1 MSGVDAAATLS
12 LQIDTKSAQENIDKL
27 NAAYNE
33 LHANMSKKV
42 GADLGGEINK
52 SVKSLQGSLA
62 TVAALINSTNNAL
75 DDIVAAGSRSFAKIS
90 TEAKN
95 AAQAVVTLSEAM
107 RANTA
112 AAQASSNAATVKL
125 LKERAEAATLAA
137 EAEKRLAQVTAAN
150 ISSAQASSNAATVKL
165 LKERAEAATLAA
177 EAEKRLAQVTAA
189 NISSAQASSNA
200 ATVKLLKERAEA
212 ATLAAEA
219 EKRLAQVAAANISS
233 AQASSNAATVKLLK
247 ERAEAA
253 TLAAEAEKR
262 LAQVTA
268 ANISSAQA
276 SSNAATVKLL
286 KERAEAATL
295 AAEAEKRL
303 AQVTAANI
311 SSAQASSNAATVKLL
326 KERAEAATL
335 AAEAEKRLAQVAAA
349 NISSAQASSN
359 AATQRLIQQRTSGT
373 ATPRYNP
380 LMNTVDTAVS
390 ATQSA
395 SAIKELDSAHK
406 SLIVTQ
412 GSLGKATRQSAEHQM
427 HWNTIA
433 NEAHAAA
440 RGLAGAVGNLWLT
453 YGSLVPLLAG
463 AALAGGFKAATTAGA
478 EFAYQLT
485 FVKALGGETADTISQ
500 IGAATLTMSKDSLHS
515 PVEMANGLRIL
526 SQAGLEAKDAML
538 ALPTALDLATV
549 GEMTMSQASIT
560 LAGVMNAF
568 KLQVTDMG
576 HIGDVFAKAA
586 ALSQTSVV
594 GITEAMRSASVV
606 GEQYGTS
613 MEDSA
618 TAVTLLAKVNI
629 FGTAA
634 GTAYRNMLKELYT
647 PGRQAADVMKMLG
660 VSASD
665 AQGNLRPF
673 ADVIYDLKDKLGA
686 FDKISQTNILQKI
699 FGERGAK
706 EAIAMLSQTREEWDK
721 LKDSIQNSDS
731 FITNVAAQ
739 LEMSTKGRFKQAVN
753 TMQANM
759 ISAFDQSSGS
769 VRDLADSLKRLADSK
784 EFKTAVDG
792 IVTSVAQLANVLVT
806 VAPLLI
812 NVAEGFVAWKGLSLL
827 VGTVS
832 ATAVAFT
839 GLGTALTIVA
849 AESALAGGGL
859 AGLRI
864 GLLATSSAAGVA
876 AGATGLGGIATGA
889 AALFGPAGWITAGI
903 VALGAFAYA
912 LYDVAKGESEVTN
925 KATDFVS
932 ALDREVKKIEEEV
945 KVLKERNRLKAEGRD
960 VENPEINL
968 AQREQEALKSKLAEL
983 NATIARKTAAG
994 RDISNPDGLGWWEA
1008 KKLTAQKERLEASI
1022 AKADSLIAAGL
1033 KAQSEKVSVGFQAF
1047 LLNIDE
1053 QASKLERGLGKAGA
1067 KAITGELRAAL
1078 DAFGPAVKYI
1088 TDPKVS
1094 RGIQE
1099 HMNTLLES
1107 ARAKSIGTGD
1117 QKFTGVDSR
1126 GANALFKAQTE
1137 EIVRGYADRT
1147 KAVNEEFNQY
1157 KKILDQRVK
1166 YGALAQGAENA
1177 LLEQAQQNTDLKT
1190 AALLAAEKQE
1200 LSTLLASK
1208 ETTEAEKIS
1217 MRTRIDAITAM
1228 QREGEV
1234 RRAGILAL
1242 NTEKEALQQLS
1253 AARKLDNEIASFVEK
1268 EQLFRS
1274 KEITKEIM
1282 KKEFNPEDIVGAEA
1296 YYATLERGQEKLK
1309 EYAKAVNDAEKAQAD
1324 FAAQVKNGSI
1334 AGSQQSAVV
1343 QKLTSTSTSNLD
1355 KYDAIFSQA
1364 AVQYNVNEALLKAVA
1379 YVESRGNANAVSN
1392 QGAQGLM
1399 QLMPATARSLGV
1411 TNSFDPQQNI
1421 FGGAKLLRENLNAT
1435 GGDEIKAL
1443 LMYHGGPNQKTWGE
1457 KTQSYPGLVN
1467 SAMTR
1472 FTGGSLSVAANDSVM
1487 STEAVT
1493 QAMEANAKAVE
1504 DAKKAYEDFWAE
1516 VLRQAEA
1523 NKSLMMSL
1531 KGPEEAVKRM
1541 KQEFS
1546 ASAEMAD
1553 ATLRARKA
1561 SGEYTDLEAALAEGD
1576 INRKKLEQLAEMK
1589 TAYEALGKAGEASA
1603 KQIQAQMIELSAHLD
1618 PVADKIRGIFEN
1630 SLEGFFND
1638 VTKGTKSVKE
1648 AFADLARGILKS
1660 FSEIIAKTA
1669 SQEVMKLLDSKSSS
1683 GGLFG
1688 SISGIIRKLFNND
1701 SGGGFSAADF
1711 ANLAASHIDFAKGG
1725 VFSGSPSLH
1734 AYANTI
1740 QTTPK
1745 YFGTGTVHK
1754 FAKGGVFAE
1763 AGPEAVMP
1771 LTRDK
1776 SGRLGVMAQN
1786 PAQSNVINI
1795 TVNGANNAPDVR
1807 RSIGQASR
1815 ELINVLGASK
1825 RYN

>member
-1 MSGVDAAATLS
+1 MSDVDAAATLS
-12 LQIDTKSAQENIDKL
+12 LQIDTKSAEASLTALETRMKNLGVTQVPSEGVTKL
-27 NAAYNE
+27 GSEAKLVEQKLKTMTAAVEAMQAKLDALAASGKTDIFGNVT
-33 LHANMSKKV
+33 KK
-42 GADLGGEINK
+42 GYE
-52 SVKSLQGSLA
+52 LQGLFGQVDHSIQRTVSNLKVMLKSAEMAGAAAVKQAQDLARAKNQANSLELRVIA
-62 TVAALINSTNNAL
+62 AEEAAKAAAAAKAVQDLARAKNQANSLELRVIAAEEAARLKAAIKDAQDLAKWLTLTEKQRAMAALQAGKAFYGGGQQHLLPGAAGSSQALAAAQNAGSVAALESQL
-75 DDIVAAGSRSFAKIS
+75 
-90 TEAKN
+90 
-95 AAQAVVTLSEAM
+95 
-107 RANTA
+107 
-112 AAQASSNAATVKL
+112 
-125 LKERAEAATLAA
+125 
-137 EAEKRLAQVTAAN
+137 
-150 ISSAQASSNAATVKL
+150 
-165 LKERAEAATLAA
+165 
-177 EAEKRLAQVTAA
+177 
-189 NISSAQASSNA
+189 
-200 ATVKLLKERAEA
+200 
-212 ATLAAEA
+212 
-219 EKRLAQVAAANISS
+219 
-233 AQASSNAATVKLLK
+233 
-247 ERAEAA
+247 
-253 TLAAEAEKR
+253 
-262 LAQVTA
+262 
-268 ANISSAQA
+268 
-276 SSNAATVKLL
+276 
-286 KERAEAATL
+286 
-295 AAEAEKRL
+295 
-303 AQVTAANI
+303 
-311 SSAQASSNAATVKLL
+311 
-326 KERAEAATL
+326 
-335 AAEAEKRLAQVAAA
+335 
-349 NISSAQASSN
+349 
-359 AATQRLIQQRTSGT
+359 
-373 ATPRYNP
+373 
-380 LMNTVDTAVS
+380 
-390 ATQSA
+390 
-395 SAIKELDSAHK
+395 K

-433 NEAHAAA
+433 NEAHGAA
-440 RGLAGAVGNLWLT
+440 RGLSGALGGLWLT
-453 YGSLVPLLAG
+453 YGSLAPLLG
-463 AALAGGFKAATTAGA
+463 AAVIAGSMKSMVETGKELEFQFTMISAISSGATVDMQKFNDAVSGTMSTPLEAAKGLRVLAQAGLSVEDATTALPSVLKLA
-478 EFAYQLT
+478 A
-485 FVKALGGETADTISQ
+485 VGETD
-500 IGAATLTMSKDSLHS
+500 
-515 PVEMANGLRIL
+515 MANAALSATAIMHSFGL
-526 SQAGLEAKDAML
+526 SVND
-538 ALPTALDLATV
+538 
-549 GEMTMSQASIT
+549 
-560 LAGVMNAF
+560 F
-568 KLQVTDMG
+568 G

-586 ALSQTSVV
+586 AISATSVKEMM
-594 GITEAMRSASVV
+594 EAMKQASAISNMFGV
-606 GEQYGTS
+606 S
-613 MEDSA
+613 MEETAASLA
-618 TAVTLLAKVNI
+618 TLANRGI
-629 FGTAA
+629 EGSAA
-634 GTAYRNMLKELYT
+634 GTAITNMVRELSAPTTAKATAAMKQLGIEIYNADGSLKPFTERLQQLSEAT
-647 PGRQAADVMKMLG
+647 NSMTEQGKTRFLEDIFNNRAVKAANILLTDLTKMKQSLEDTQLASEGLGFMTEAQIKLSQSTEGLLKTLQGDFQRVLADVFSGVQPQIASIINSLSGVVNSSGMKEFLTTT
-660 VSASD
+660 
-665 AQGNLRPF
+665 
-673 ADVIYDLKDKLGA
+673 ADVVAKLTQALLDNLDAVKTFAAAYLTFKGIEVASAAFIILGRNIKLVTDGLKALALVDLA
-686 FDKISQTNILQKI
+686 ATAANT
-699 FGERGAK
+699 A
-706 EAIAMLSQTREEWDK
+706 A
-721 LKDSIQNSDS
+721 
-731 FITNVAAQ
+731 AAQ
-739 LEMSTKGRFKQAVN
+739 TAATATAAAVTASSTVVASRA
-753 TMQANM
+753 
-759 ISAFDQSSGS
+759 
-769 VRDLADSLKRLADSK
+769 
-784 EFKTAVDG
+784 G
-792 IVTSVAQLANVLVT
+792 IVATVLS
-806 VAPLLI
+806 
-812 NVAEGFVAWKGLSLL
+812 N
-827 VGTVS
+827 
-832 ATAVAFT
+832 
-839 GLGTALTIVA
+839 
-849 AESALAGGGL
+849 
-859 AGLRI
+859 I
-864 GLLATSSAAGVA
+864 GHIASSLATPLAVV
-876 AGATGLGGIATGA
+876 ATGLGALVAIGVNWYKTLHSISEEGRTSIKVLDDYATSTAKVSAEVSKGVDALYASGVALKEQIRQMKEGKGVADAYAASIRNAPALITGNALAESQRLLDAAKAKVAAGPQGGGDATAQSREARQNLNELA
-889 AALFGPAGWITAGI
+889 AAQAAYDKVFANHEKV
-903 VALGAFAYA
+903 VA
-912 LYDVAKGESEVTN
+912 DVTKANIEASEQAVGKSWVKNAESAQKLNEQLQ
-925 KATDFVS
+925 A
-932 ALDREVKKIEEEV
+932 I
-945 KVLKERNRLKAEGRD
+945 KESGDA
-960 VENPEINL
+960 
-968 AQREQEALKSKLAEL
+968 
-983 NATIARKTAAG
+983 
-994 RDISNPDGLGWWEA
+994 A
-1008 KKLTAQKERLEASI
+1008 KKSLETNTF
-1022 AKADSLIAAGL
+1022 AAGL
-1033 KAQSEKVSVGFQAF
+1033 SPTAVEATRKRLQTLVDQRDKTAGLLANPLSINATTEELQTRKAQ
-1047 LLNIDE
+1047 ID
-1053 QASKLERGLGKAGA
+1053 A
-1067 KAITGELRAAL
+1067 T
-1078 DAFGPAVKYI
+1078 
-1088 TDPKVS
+1088 
-1094 RGIQE
+1094 
-1099 HMNTLLES
+1099 LES
-1107 ARAKSIGTGD
+1107 YTPAD
-1117 QKFTGVDSR
+1117 PR

-1137 EIVRGYADRT
+1137 EIIRGYADRT

-1504 DAKKAYEDFWAE
+1504 DAKKAYEDFQAE

-1618 PVADKIRGIFEN
+1618 PVADKIRGIFED

-1711 ANLAASHIDFAKGG
+1711 ANLAASHIDSAKGN

-1807 RSIGQASR
+1807 RSIGQAGR

>member
-12 LQIDTKSAQENIDKL
+12 LQIDTKSAEASLTALETRMKNLGVTQVPSEGVTKL
-27 NAAYNE
+27 GSEAKLAEQKLKTMTAAVDAMQAKLDALAASGKTDIFGNVTKKGYE
-33 LHANMSKKV
+33 LQGLFGQVDHSIQRTDSNLKVMLKSAEMAGAAAVKQAQDLARAKNQANSLELRVIAAEEAAKAAAAAKAV
-42 GADLGGEINK
+42 QDLGRAKNLANSLELRVIAAEEAARLK
-52 SVKSLQGSLA
+52 AAVKDAQDLAKWLTLTEKQQAMAALQAGKALYGGGQQSLLPGAAGSSQALTA
-62 TVAALINSTNNAL
+62 AQNAGSVAALE
-75 DDIVAAGSRSFAKIS
+75 
-90 TEAKN
+90 TELARLKL
-95 AAQAVVTLSEAM
+95 TH
-107 RANTA
+107 
-112 AAQASSNAATVKL
+112 SNL
-125 LKERAEAATLAA
+125 
-137 EAEKRLAQVTAAN
+137 
-150 ISSAQASSNAATVKL
+150 
-165 LKERAEAATLAA
+165 
-177 EAEKRLAQVTAA
+177 
-189 NISSAQASSNA
+189 
-200 ATVKLLKERAEA
+200 
-212 ATLAAEA
+212 
-219 EKRLAQVAAANISS
+219 
-233 AQASSNAATVKLLK
+233 
-247 ERAEAA
+247 
-253 TLAAEAEKR
+253 
-262 LAQVTA
+262 
-268 ANISSAQA
+268 
-276 SSNAATVKLL
+276 
-286 KERAEAATL
+286 
-295 AAEAEKRL
+295 
-303 AQVTAANI
+303 
-311 SSAQASSNAATVKLL
+311 
-326 KERAEAATL
+326 
-335 AAEAEKRLAQVAAA
+335 
-349 NISSAQASSN
+349 
-359 AATQRLIQQRTSGT
+359 G
-373 ATPRYNP
+373 
-380 LMNTVDTAVS
+380 S
-390 ATQSA
+390 ATQ
-395 SAIKELDSAHK
+395 
-406 SLIVTQ
+406 
-412 GSLGKATRQSAEHQM
+412 QSADHQL
-427 HWNTIA
+427 HWNRVA
-433 NEAHAAA
+433 EEGHAAA
-440 RGLAGAVGNLWLT
+440 RGLAGAVGGLWLT
-453 YGSLVPLLAG
+453 YGSMVPLLAG
-463 AALAGGFKAATTAGA
+463 AAIAGGFKAATTAGA

-792 IVTSVAQLANVLVT
+792 IVASVAQLANVLVT

-849 AESALAGGGL
+849 TESALAGGGL

-1078 DAFGPAVKYI
+1078 DAFGPAVKDI

-1137 EIVRGYADRT
+1137 EIIRGYADRT

-1504 DAKKAYEDFWAE
+1504 DAKKAYEDFQAE
-1516 VLRQAEA
+1516 VQDQAEA
-1523 NKSLMMSL
+1523 NKFLMMSL

-1541 KQEFS
+1541 RQEFS
-1546 ASAEMAD
+1546 AYAEVAD
-1553 ATLRARKA
+1553 ATLRSRKA
-1561 SGEYTDLEAALAEGD
+1561 SGAYTDFEATVAEGD

-1618 PVADKIRGIFEN
+1618 PVADKIRGIFED

-1669 SQEVMKLLDSKSSS
+1669 SQEVMKLLGGGSSS

-1688 SISGIIRKLFNND
+1688 TISGLLGKLVGGGG
-1701 SGGGFSAADF
+1701 SGGFSAADF

-1734 AYANTI
+1734 AYANTV
-1740 QTTPK
+1740 QTTPQ

>member
-12 LQIDTKSAQENIDKL
+12 LQIDTKSAEASLTALETRMKNLGVTQVPSEGVTKL
-27 NAAYNE
+27 GSEAKLAEQKLKTMTAAVEAMQAKLDALAASGKTDIFGNVT
-33 LHANMSKKV
+33 KK
-42 GADLGGEINK
+42 GYE
-52 SVKSLQGSLA
+52 LQGLFGQVDHSIQRTDSNLKVMLKSAEMAGAAAVKQAQDLARAKNQANSLELRVIA
-62 TVAALINSTNNAL
+62 AEEAAKVKKSEQDLKDLWRAKNLANSLELRVIAAEEAARLKAAVKDAQDLAKWLTLTEKQRAMAALQAGKAFYGGGQQHLLPGAAGSSQALAAAQNAGSVAALESQL
-75 DDIVAAGSRSFAKIS
+75 
-90 TEAKN
+90 
-95 AAQAVVTLSEAM
+95 
-107 RANTA
+107 
-112 AAQASSNAATVKL
+112 
-125 LKERAEAATLAA
+125 
-137 EAEKRLAQVTAAN
+137 
-150 ISSAQASSNAATVKL
+150 
-165 LKERAEAATLAA
+165 
-177 EAEKRLAQVTAA
+177 
-189 NISSAQASSNA
+189 
-200 ATVKLLKERAEA
+200 
-212 ATLAAEA
+212 
-219 EKRLAQVAAANISS
+219 
-233 AQASSNAATVKLLK
+233 
-247 ERAEAA
+247 
-253 TLAAEAEKR
+253 
-262 LAQVTA
+262 
-268 ANISSAQA
+268 
-276 SSNAATVKLL
+276 
-286 KERAEAATL
+286 
-295 AAEAEKRL
+295 
-303 AQVTAANI
+303 
-311 SSAQASSNAATVKLL
+311 
-326 KERAEAATL
+326 
-335 AAEAEKRLAQVAAA
+335 
-349 NISSAQASSN
+349 
-359 AATQRLIQQRTSGT
+359 
-373 ATPRYNP
+373 
-380 LMNTVDTAVS
+380 
-390 ATQSA
+390 
-395 SAIKELDSAHK
+395 K

-433 NEAHAAA
+433 NEAHGAA
-440 RGLAGAVGNLWLT
+440 RGLSGALGGLWLT
-453 YGSLVPLLAG
+453 YGSLAPLLG
-463 AALAGGFKAATTAGA
+463 AAVIAGSMKSMVETGKELEFQFTMISAISNGATVDVQKFNEAVSGTLSTPIEAA
-478 EFAYQLT
+478 
-485 FVKALGGETADTISQ
+485 K
-500 IGAATLTMSKDSLHS
+500 
-515 PVEMANGLRIL
+515 GLRVL
-526 SQAGLEAKDAML
+526 AQAGLSVEEAVT
-538 ALPTALDLATV
+538 ALPSVLKLAAV
-549 GEMTMSQASIT
+549 GE
-560 LAGVMNAF
+560 
-568 KLQVTDMG
+568 TDMANAALSATAIMHSFGLSVNDFG

-586 ALSQTSVV
+586 AISATSVKEMM
-594 GITEAMRSASVV
+594 EAMKQASAISNMFGV
-606 GEQYGTS
+606 S
-613 MEDSA
+613 MEETAASLA
-618 TAVTLLAKVNI
+618 TLANRGI
-629 FGTAA
+629 EGSAA
-634 GTAYRNMLKELYT
+634 GTAITNMVRELSAPTTAKATAAMKQLGIEIYNADGSLKPFTERLQQLSEAT
-647 PGRQAADVMKMLG
+647 NSMTEQGKTRFLEDIFNNRAVKAANILLTDLTKMKQALEDARLASEGLGFMTEAQIKLSQSTEGLLKTLQGDFQRVLADVFSGVQPQIASIINSLSGVVNSSGMKEFLTTT
-660 VSASD
+660 
-665 AQGNLRPF
+665 
-673 ADVIYDLKDKLGA
+673 ADVVAKLTQALLDNLDAVKTFAAAYLTFKGIEVASAAFIILGRNIKLVTDGLKALAVVDLA
-686 FDKISQTNILQKI
+686 ATAANTAAAAQTAAAATAAAATASSTVVASRAGVVATALANIAYIASSL
-699 FGERGAK
+699 ATPL
-706 EAIAMLSQTREEWDK
+706 AIA
-721 LKDSIQNSDS
+721 
-731 FITNVAAQ
+731 
-739 LEMSTKGRFKQAVN
+739 
-753 TMQANM
+753 
-759 ISAFDQSSGS
+759 
-769 VRDLADSLKRLADSK
+769 
-784 EFKTAVDG
+784 
-792 IVTSVAQLANVLVT
+792 
-806 VAPLLI
+806 
-812 NVAEGFVAWKGLSLL
+812 
-827 VGTVS
+827 
-832 ATAVAFT
+832 
-839 GLGTALTIVA
+839 
-849 AESALAGGGL
+849 
-859 AGLRI
+859 
-864 GLLATSSAAGVA
+864 
-876 AGATGLGGIATGA
+876 ATGLG
-889 AALFGPAGWITAGI
+889 AL
-903 VALGAFAYA
+903 VALGVDWYKTLHSISEEGRTSIKVLDDYATSTAKVSAEVSKGVDALYASGVAIKEQIRQMKEGKGAADAYA
-912 LYDVAKGESEVTN
+912 ASIRN
-925 KATDFVS
+925 AP
-932 ALDREVKKIEEEV
+932 ALITG
-945 KVLKERNRLKAEGRD
+945 NA
-960 VENPEINL
+960 
-968 AQREQEALKSKLAEL
+968 LAESQRL
-983 NATIARKTAAG
+983 LDAAKAKVAAG
-994 RDISNPDGLGWWEA
+994 PQGGGDATAQSREARQNLNELAAAQAAYDKVFANHEKVVADVTKANIEASEQAVGKSWVKNAESAQKLNEQLQAIKESGDAA
-1008 KKLTAQKERLEASI
+1008 KKSLETNTF
-1022 AKADSLIAAGL
+1022 AAGL
-1033 KAQSEKVSVGFQAF
+1033 SPTAVEATRKRLQTLVDQRDKTAGLLANPLSINATTEELQTRKAQ
-1047 LLNIDE
+1047 ID
-1053 QASKLERGLGKAGA
+1053 A
-1067 KAITGELRAAL
+1067 T
-1078 DAFGPAVKYI
+1078 
-1088 TDPKVS
+1088 
-1094 RGIQE
+1094 
-1099 HMNTLLES
+1099 LES
-1107 ARAKSIGTGD
+1107 YTPAD
-1117 QKFTGVDSR
+1117 PR

-1137 EIVRGYADRT
+1137 EIIRGYADRT

-1504 DAKKAYEDFWAE
+1504 DAKKAYEDFQAA

-1523 NKSLMMSL
+1523 NKFLMMSL

-1561 SGEYTDLEAALAEGD
+1561 SGEYTDLEAALAEGE
-1576 INRKKLEQLAEMK
+1576 INRNKLKQLAEMK

-1618 PVADKIRGIFEN
+1618 PVADKIRGIFED

-1660 FSEIIAKTA
+1660 FSEIIAKNA
-1669 SQEVMKLLDSKSSS
+1669 SQEVMKLLGGGSSS

-1688 SISGIIRKLFNND
+1688 SISGIIGKLFGGG
-1701 SGGGFSAADF
+1701 SGGGFSSGDF
-1711 ANLAASHIDFAKGG
+1711 ANLAASFIDFAKGG

-1734 AYANTI
+1734 AYANTV

-1771 LTRDK
+1771 LTRDR

-1786 PAQSNVINI
+1786 HAQSNVINI

>member
-12 LQIDTKSAQENIDKL
+12 LQIDTKSAEASLTALETRMKNLGVTQVPSEGVTKL
-27 NAAYNE
+27 GSEAKLAEQKLKTMTAAVEAMQAKLDALAASGKTDIFGNVT
-33 LHANMSKKV
+33 KK
-42 GADLGGEINK
+42 GYE
-52 SVKSLQGSLA
+52 LQGLFGQVDHSIQRTDSNLKVMLKSAEMAGAAAVKQAQDLARAKNQANSLELRVIA
-62 TVAALINSTNNAL
+62 AEEAAKAAAAAKAVQELGRAKNQANSLELRVIAAEEAAKVKKSEQDLKDLWRAKNLANSLELRVIAAEEAARLKAAVKDAQDLAKWLTLTEKQRAMAALQAGKAFYGGGQQHLLPGAAGSSQALAAAQNAGSVAALESQL
-75 DDIVAAGSRSFAKIS
+75 
-90 TEAKN
+90 
-95 AAQAVVTLSEAM
+95 
-107 RANTA
+107 
-112 AAQASSNAATVKL
+112 
-125 LKERAEAATLAA
+125 
-137 EAEKRLAQVTAAN
+137 
-150 ISSAQASSNAATVKL
+150 
-165 LKERAEAATLAA
+165 
-177 EAEKRLAQVTAA
+177 
-189 NISSAQASSNA
+189 
-200 ATVKLLKERAEA
+200 
-212 ATLAAEA
+212 
-219 EKRLAQVAAANISS
+219 
-233 AQASSNAATVKLLK
+233 
-247 ERAEAA
+247 
-253 TLAAEAEKR
+253 
-262 LAQVTA
+262 
-268 ANISSAQA
+268 
-276 SSNAATVKLL
+276 
-286 KERAEAATL
+286 
-295 AAEAEKRL
+295 
-303 AQVTAANI
+303 
-311 SSAQASSNAATVKLL
+311 
-326 KERAEAATL
+326 
-335 AAEAEKRLAQVAAA
+335 
-349 NISSAQASSN
+349 
-359 AATQRLIQQRTSGT
+359 
-373 ATPRYNP
+373 
-380 LMNTVDTAVS
+380 
-390 ATQSA
+390 
-395 SAIKELDSAHK
+395 K

-433 NEAHAAA
+433 NEAHGAA
-440 RGLAGAVGNLWLT
+440 RGLSGALGGLWLT
-453 YGSLVPLLAG
+453 YGSLAPLLG
-463 AALAGGFKAATTAGA
+463 AAVIAGSMKSMVETGKELEFQFTMISAISSGATVDMQKFNDAVSGTMSTPLEAAKGLRVLAQAGLSVEDATTALPSVLKLA
-478 EFAYQLT
+478 A
-485 FVKALGGETADTISQ
+485 VGETD
-500 IGAATLTMSKDSLHS
+500 
-515 PVEMANGLRIL
+515 MANAALSATAIMHSFGL
-526 SQAGLEAKDAML
+526 SVND
-538 ALPTALDLATV
+538 
-549 GEMTMSQASIT
+549 
-560 LAGVMNAF
+560 F
-568 KLQVTDMG
+568 G

-586 ALSQTSVV
+586 AISATSVKEMM
-594 GITEAMRSASVV
+594 EAMKQASAISNMFGV
-606 GEQYGTS
+606 S
-613 MEDSA
+613 MEETAASLA
-618 TAVTLLAKVNI
+618 TLANRGI
-629 FGTAA
+629 EGSAA
-634 GTAYRNMLKELYT
+634 GTAITNMVRELSAPTTAKATAAMKQLGIEIYNADGSLKPFTERLQQLSEAT
-647 PGRQAADVMKMLG
+647 NSMTEQGKTRFLEDIFNNRAVKAANILLTDLTKMKQSLEDTQLASEGLGFMTEAQIKLSQSTEGLLKTLQGDFQRVLADVFSGVQPQIASIINSLSGVVNSSGMKEFLTTT
-660 VSASD
+660 
-665 AQGNLRPF
+665 
-673 ADVIYDLKDKLGA
+673 ADVVAKLTQALLDNLDAVKTFAAAYLTFKGIEVASAAFIILGRNIKLVTDGLKALALVDLA
-686 FDKISQTNILQKI
+686 ATAANT
-699 FGERGAK
+699 A
-706 EAIAMLSQTREEWDK
+706 A
-721 LKDSIQNSDS
+721 
-731 FITNVAAQ
+731 AAQ
-739 LEMSTKGRFKQAVN
+739 TAAAATAAAATASSTVVASRA
-753 TMQANM
+753 
-759 ISAFDQSSGS
+759 
-769 VRDLADSLKRLADSK
+769 
-784 EFKTAVDG
+784 G
-792 IVTSVAQLANVLVT
+792 IVATVLS
-806 VAPLLI
+806 
-812 NVAEGFVAWKGLSLL
+812 N
-827 VGTVS
+827 
-832 ATAVAFT
+832 
-839 GLGTALTIVA
+839 
-849 AESALAGGGL
+849 
-859 AGLRI
+859 I
-864 GLLATSSAAGVA
+864 GHIASSLATPLAVV
-876 AGATGLGGIATGA
+876 ATGLGALVAIGVNWYKTLHSISEEGRTSIKVLDDYATSTAKVSAEVSKGVDALYASGVALKEQIRQMKEGKGVADAYAASIRNAPALITGNALAESQRLLDAAKAKVAAGPQGGGDATAQSREARQNLNELA
-889 AALFGPAGWITAGI
+889 AAQAAYDKVFANHEKV
-903 VALGAFAYA
+903 VA
-912 LYDVAKGESEVTN
+912 DVTKANIEASEQAVGKSWVKNAESAQKLNEQLQ
-925 KATDFVS
+925 A
-932 ALDREVKKIEEEV
+932 I
-945 KVLKERNRLKAEGRD
+945 KESGDA
-960 VENPEINL
+960 
-968 AQREQEALKSKLAEL
+968 
-983 NATIARKTAAG
+983 
-994 RDISNPDGLGWWEA
+994 A
-1008 KKLTAQKERLEASI
+1008 KKSLETNTF
-1022 AKADSLIAAGL
+1022 AAGL
-1033 KAQSEKVSVGFQAF
+1033 SPTAVEATRKRLQTLVDQRDKTAGLLANQLSINATTEELQTRKAQ
-1047 LLNIDE
+1047 ID
-1053 QASKLERGLGKAGA
+1053 A
-1067 KAITGELRAAL
+1067 T
-1078 DAFGPAVKYI
+1078 
-1088 TDPKVS
+1088 
-1094 RGIQE
+1094 
-1099 HMNTLLES
+1099 LES
-1107 ARAKSIGTGD
+1107 YTPAD
-1117 QKFTGVDSR
+1117 PR

-1504 DAKKAYEDFWAE
+1504 DAKKAYEDFQAE
-1516 VLRQAEA
+1516 VQDQAEA
-1523 NKSLMMSL
+1523 NKFLMMSL

-1541 KQEFS
+1541 RQEFS
-1546 ASAEMAD
+1546 AYAEVAD
-1553 ATLRARKA
+1553 ATLRSRKA
-1561 SGEYTDLEAALAEGD
+1561 SGAYTDFEATVAEGD

-1630 SLEGFFND
+1630 SLKGFFND

-1660 FSEIIAKTA
+1660 FSEIIAKNA
-1669 SQEVMKLLDSKSSS
+1669 SQEVMKLLGGGSSS

-1771 LTRDK
+1771 LTRD
-1776 SGRLGVMAQN
+1776 SAGRLGVRSQGS
-1786 PAQSNVINI
+1786 QSGPVSI
-1795 TVNGANNAPDVR
+1795 TVHVNGMNNAPDVR
-1807 RSIGQASR
+1807 RAAGQ
-1815 ELINVLGASK
+1815 GARDALSALNGAR
-1825 RYN
+1825 RYG

>member
-12 LQIDTKSAQENIDKL
+12 LQIDTKSAEASLTALETRMKNLGVTQVPSEGVTKL
-27 NAAYNE
+27 GSEAKLAEQKLKTMTAAVEAMQAKLDALAASGKTDIFGNVT
-33 LHANMSKKV
+33 KK
-42 GADLGGEINK
+42 GYE
-52 SVKSLQGSLA
+52 LQGLFGQVDHSIKRTDSNLKIMLKSAEMAGAAAVKQAQDLARAKNQANSLELRVIA
-62 TVAALINSTNNAL
+62 AEEAARLKAAVKDAQDLAKWLTLTEKQRAMAALQAGKAFYGGGQQHLLPGAAGSSQALAAAQNAGSVAALESQL
-75 DDIVAAGSRSFAKIS
+75 
-90 TEAKN
+90 
-95 AAQAVVTLSEAM
+95 
-107 RANTA
+107 
-112 AAQASSNAATVKL
+112 
-125 LKERAEAATLAA
+125 
-137 EAEKRLAQVTAAN
+137 
-150 ISSAQASSNAATVKL
+150 
-165 LKERAEAATLAA
+165 
-177 EAEKRLAQVTAA
+177 
-189 NISSAQASSNA
+189 
-200 ATVKLLKERAEA
+200 
-212 ATLAAEA
+212 
-219 EKRLAQVAAANISS
+219 
-233 AQASSNAATVKLLK
+233 
-247 ERAEAA
+247 
-253 TLAAEAEKR
+253 
-262 LAQVTA
+262 
-268 ANISSAQA
+268 
-276 SSNAATVKLL
+276 
-286 KERAEAATL
+286 
-295 AAEAEKRL
+295 
-303 AQVTAANI
+303 
-311 SSAQASSNAATVKLL
+311 
-326 KERAEAATL
+326 
-335 AAEAEKRLAQVAAA
+335 
-349 NISSAQASSN
+349 
-359 AATQRLIQQRTSGT
+359 
-373 ATPRYNP
+373 
-380 LMNTVDTAVS
+380 
-390 ATQSA
+390 
-395 SAIKELDSAHK
+395 K

-433 NEAHAAA
+433 NEAHGAA
-440 RGLAGAVGNLWLT
+440 RGLSGALGGLWLT
-453 YGSLVPLLAG
+453 YGSLAPLLG
-463 AALAGGFKAATTAGA
+463 AAVIAGSMKSMVETGKELEFQFTMISAISSGATVDMQKFNDAVSGTMSTPLEAAKGLRVLAQAGLSVEDATTALPSVLKLA
-478 EFAYQLT
+478 A
-485 FVKALGGETADTISQ
+485 VGETD
-500 IGAATLTMSKDSLHS
+500 
-515 PVEMANGLRIL
+515 MANAALSATAIMHSFGL
-526 SQAGLEAKDAML
+526 SVND
-538 ALPTALDLATV
+538 
-549 GEMTMSQASIT
+549 
-560 LAGVMNAF
+560 F
-568 KLQVTDMG
+568 G

-586 ALSQTSVV
+586 AISATSVKEMM
-594 GITEAMRSASVV
+594 EAMKQASAISNMFGV
-606 GEQYGTS
+606 S
-613 MEDSA
+613 MEETAASLA
-618 TAVTLLAKVNI
+618 TLANRGI
-629 FGTAA
+629 EGSAA
-634 GTAYRNMLKELYT
+634 GTAITNMVRELSAPTTAKATAAMKQLGIEIYNADGSLKPFTERLQQLSEAT
-647 PGRQAADVMKMLG
+647 NSMTEQGKTRFLEDIFNNRAVKAANILLTDLTKMKQSLEDTQLASEGLGFMTEAQIKLSQSTEGLLKTLQGDFQRVLVDVFSGVQPQIASIINSLSGVVNSSGMKEFLTTTADVVAKLTQALLDNLDAVKTFAAAYLTFKGIEVASAAFIILG
-660 VSASD
+660 RNIKLVTDGLKAL
-665 AQGNLRPF
+665 AL
-673 ADVIYDLKDKLGA
+673 VDLA
-686 FDKISQTNILQKI
+686 ATAANT
-699 FGERGAK
+699 A
-706 EAIAMLSQTREEWDK
+706 A
-721 LKDSIQNSDS
+721 
-731 FITNVAAQ
+731 AAQ
-739 LEMSTKGRFKQAVN
+739 TAATATAAAVTASSTVVASRA
-753 TMQANM
+753 
-759 ISAFDQSSGS
+759 
-769 VRDLADSLKRLADSK
+769 
-784 EFKTAVDG
+784 G
-792 IVTSVAQLANVLVT
+792 IVATVLS
-806 VAPLLI
+806 
-812 NVAEGFVAWKGLSLL
+812 N
-827 VGTVS
+827 
-832 ATAVAFT
+832 
-839 GLGTALTIVA
+839 
-849 AESALAGGGL
+849 
-859 AGLRI
+859 I
-864 GLLATSSAAGVA
+864 GHIASSLATPLAVV
-876 AGATGLGGIATGA
+876 ATGLGALVAIGVNWYKTLHSISEEGRTSIKVLDDYATSTAKVSAEVSKGVDALYASGVALKEQIRQMKEGKGVADAYAASIRNAPALITGNALAESQRLLDAAKAKVAAGPQGGGDATAQSREARQNLNELA
-889 AALFGPAGWITAGI
+889 AAQAAYDKVFANHEKV
-903 VALGAFAYA
+903 VA
-912 LYDVAKGESEVTN
+912 DVTKANIEASEQAVGKSWVKNAESAQKLNEQLQ
-925 KATDFVS
+925 A
-932 ALDREVKKIEEEV
+932 I
-945 KVLKERNRLKAEGRD
+945 KESGDA
-960 VENPEINL
+960 
-968 AQREQEALKSKLAEL
+968 
-983 NATIARKTAAG
+983 
-994 RDISNPDGLGWWEA
+994 A
-1008 KKLTAQKERLEASI
+1008 KKSLETNTF
-1022 AKADSLIAAGL
+1022 AAGL
-1033 KAQSEKVSVGFQAF
+1033 SPTAVEATRKRLQTLVDQRDKTAGLLANQLSINATTEELQTRKAQ
-1047 LLNIDE
+1047 ID
-1053 QASKLERGLGKAGA
+1053 A
-1067 KAITGELRAAL
+1067 T
-1078 DAFGPAVKYI
+1078 
-1088 TDPKVS
+1088 
-1094 RGIQE
+1094 
-1099 HMNTLLES
+1099 LES
-1107 ARAKSIGTGD
+1107 YTPAD
-1117 QKFTGVDSR
+1117 PR

-1504 DAKKAYEDFWAE
+1504 DAKKAYEDFKAE
-1516 VLRQAEA
+1516 VQDQAEA
-1523 NKSLMMSL
+1523 NKFLMMSL

-1541 KQEFS
+1541 RQEFS
-1546 ASAEMAD
+1546 AYAEVAD
-1553 ATLRARKA
+1553 ATLRSRKA
-1561 SGEYTDLEAALAEGD
+1561 SGAYTDFEATVAEGD

-1618 PVADKIRGIFEN
+1618 PVADKIRGIFED

-1660 FSEIIAKTA
+1660 FSEIIAKNA
-1669 SQEVMKLLDSKSSS
+1669 SQEVMKLLDKKSSS
-1683 GGLFG
+1683 GSLFG

-1771 LTRDK
+1771 LSRD
-1776 SGRLGVMAQN
+1776 SAGRLGVKAQGGGRTY
-1786 PAQSNVINI
+1786 NI
-1795 TVNGANNAPDVR
+1795 TVNVNGNNNAQDVR
-1807 RSIGQASR
+1807 RAAGQGAREAASF
-1815 ELINVLGASK
+1815 ISAAH
-1825 RYN
+1825 RYV

>member
-12 LQIDTKSAQENIDKL
+12 LQIDTKSAEASLTALETRMKNLGVTQVPSEGVTKLGSEAKLAEQKLKTMTAAVEAMQAKLDALAASGKTDIFGNVTKKGYELQGLFGQVDHSIQRTDSNLKVMLKSAEMAGAAAVKQAQDLARAKNQANSLELRVIAAEEAAKAAAAAKAVQELGRAKNQANSLELRVI
-27 NAAYNE
+27 AAE
-33 LHANMSKKV
+33 EAAKVKKSEQ
-42 GADLGGEINK
+42 DLK
-52 SVKSLQGSLA
+52 DLWRAKSLANSLELRVIAAEEAARLKAAVKDAQDLAKWLTLTEKQRAMAALQAGKAFYGGGQQHLLPGAAGSSQALA
-62 TVAALINSTNNAL
+62 AAQNAGSVAALESQL
-75 DDIVAAGSRSFAKIS
+75 
-90 TEAKN
+90 
-95 AAQAVVTLSEAM
+95 
-107 RANTA
+107 
-112 AAQASSNAATVKL
+112 
-125 LKERAEAATLAA
+125 
-137 EAEKRLAQVTAAN
+137 
-150 ISSAQASSNAATVKL
+150 
-165 LKERAEAATLAA
+165 
-177 EAEKRLAQVTAA
+177 
-189 NISSAQASSNA
+189 
-200 ATVKLLKERAEA
+200 
-212 ATLAAEA
+212 
-219 EKRLAQVAAANISS
+219 
-233 AQASSNAATVKLLK
+233 
-247 ERAEAA
+247 
-253 TLAAEAEKR
+253 
-262 LAQVTA
+262 
-268 ANISSAQA
+268 
-276 SSNAATVKLL
+276 
-286 KERAEAATL
+286 
-295 AAEAEKRL
+295 
-303 AQVTAANI
+303 
-311 SSAQASSNAATVKLL
+311 
-326 KERAEAATL
+326 
-335 AAEAEKRLAQVAAA
+335 
-349 NISSAQASSN
+349 
-359 AATQRLIQQRTSGT
+359 
-373 ATPRYNP
+373 
-380 LMNTVDTAVS
+380 
-390 ATQSA
+390 
-395 SAIKELDSAHK
+395 K

-433 NEAHAAA
+433 NEAHGAA
-440 RGLAGAVGNLWLT
+440 RGLSGALGGLWLT
-453 YGSLVPLLAG
+453 YGSLAPLLG
-463 AALAGGFKAATTAGA
+463 AAVIAGSMKSMVETGKELEFQFTMISAISSGATVDMQKFNDAVSGTMSTPLEAAKGLRVLAQAGLSVEDATTALPSVLKLA
-478 EFAYQLT
+478 A
-485 FVKALGGETADTISQ
+485 VGETD
-500 IGAATLTMSKDSLHS
+500 
-515 PVEMANGLRIL
+515 MANAALSATAIMHSFGL
-526 SQAGLEAKDAML
+526 SVND
-538 ALPTALDLATV
+538 
-549 GEMTMSQASIT
+549 
-560 LAGVMNAF
+560 F
-568 KLQVTDMG
+568 G

-586 ALSQTSVV
+586 AISATSVKEMM
-594 GITEAMRSASVV
+594 EAMKQASAISNMFGV
-606 GEQYGTS
+606 S
-613 MEDSA
+613 MEETAASLA
-618 TAVTLLAKVNI
+618 TLANRGI
-629 FGTAA
+629 EGSAA
-634 GTAYRNMLKELYT
+634 GTAITNMVRELSAPTTAKATAAMKQLGIEIYNADGSLKPFTERLQQLSEAT
-647 PGRQAADVMKMLG
+647 NSMTEQGKTRFLEDIFNNRAVKAANILLTDLTKMKQSLEDTQLASEGLGFMTEAQIKLSQSTEGLLKTLQGDFQRVLADVFSGVQPQIASIINSLSGVVNSSGMKEFLTTT
-660 VSASD
+660 
-665 AQGNLRPF
+665 
-673 ADVIYDLKDKLGA
+673 ADVVAKLTQALLDNLDAVKTFAAAYLTFKGIEVASAAFIILGRNIKLVTDGLKALALVDLA
-686 FDKISQTNILQKI
+686 ATAANT
-699 FGERGAK
+699 A
-706 EAIAMLSQTREEWDK
+706 A
-721 LKDSIQNSDS
+721 
-731 FITNVAAQ
+731 AAQ
-739 LEMSTKGRFKQAVN
+739 TAATATAAAVTASSTVVASRA
-753 TMQANM
+753 
-759 ISAFDQSSGS
+759 
-769 VRDLADSLKRLADSK
+769 
-784 EFKTAVDG
+784 G
-792 IVTSVAQLANVLVT
+792 IVATVLS
-806 VAPLLI
+806 
-812 NVAEGFVAWKGLSLL
+812 N
-827 VGTVS
+827 
-832 ATAVAFT
+832 
-839 GLGTALTIVA
+839 
-849 AESALAGGGL
+849 
-859 AGLRI
+859 I
-864 GLLATSSAAGVA
+864 GHIASSLATPLAVV
-876 AGATGLGGIATGA
+876 ATGLGALVAIGVNWYKTLHSISEEGRTSIKVLDDYATSTAKVSAEVSKGVDALYASGVALKEQIRQMKEGKGVADAYAASIRNAPALITGNALAESQRLLDAAKAKVAAGPQGGGDATAQSREARQNLNELA
-889 AALFGPAGWITAGI
+889 AAQAAYDKVFANHEKV
-903 VALGAFAYA
+903 VA
-912 LYDVAKGESEVTN
+912 DVTKANIEASEQAVGKSWVKNAESAQKLNEQLQ
-925 KATDFVS
+925 A
-932 ALDREVKKIEEEV
+932 I
-945 KVLKERNRLKAEGRD
+945 KESGDA
-960 VENPEINL
+960 
-968 AQREQEALKSKLAEL
+968 
-983 NATIARKTAAG
+983 
-994 RDISNPDGLGWWEA
+994 A
-1008 KKLTAQKERLEASI
+1008 KKSLETNTF
-1022 AKADSLIAAGL
+1022 AAGL
-1033 KAQSEKVSVGFQAF
+1033 SPTAVEATRKRLQTLVDQRDKTAGLLANQLSINATTEELQTRKAQ
-1047 LLNIDE
+1047 ID
-1053 QASKLERGLGKAGA
+1053 A
-1067 KAITGELRAAL
+1067 T
-1078 DAFGPAVKYI
+1078 
-1088 TDPKVS
+1088 
-1094 RGIQE
+1094 
-1099 HMNTLLES
+1099 LES
-1107 ARAKSIGTGD
+1107 YTPAD
-1117 QKFTGVDSR
+1117 PR

-1504 DAKKAYEDFWAE
+1504 DAKKAYEDFQAE
-1516 VLRQAEA
+1516 VQDQAEA
-1523 NKSLMMSL
+1523 NKFLMMSL

-1541 KQEFS
+1541 RQEFS
-1546 ASAEMAD
+1546 AYAEVAD
-1553 ATLRARKA
+1553 ATLRSRKA
-1561 SGEYTDLEAALAEGD
+1561 SGAYTDFEATVAEGD

-1618 PVADKIRGIFEN
+1618 PVADKIRGIFED

-1660 FSEIIAKTA
+1660 FSEIIAKNA
-1669 SQEVMKLLDSKSSS
+1669 SQEVMKLLDKKSSS
-1683 GGLFG
+1683 GSLFG

-1815 ELINVLGASK
+1815 ELINILGASK